1 MNSGF
6 LRLLEPGDIILADQG
21 FDIGDDNIIALHGAK
36 LVIPSFTQGK
46 KQLSMQEV
54 ECSKRIAKVRIHV
67 ERVIGLLKNKYT
79 ILQNILP
86 VTLIKHRDDID
97 FAFID
102 QLLTVCSA
110 LINLSPS
117 VVPSLKIHCYY

>member
-1 MNSGF
+1 
-6 LRLLEPGDIILADQG
+6 
-21 FDIGDDNIIALHGAK
+21 
-36 LVIPSFTQGK
+36 
-46 KQLSMQEV
+46 MQEV

-117 VVPSLKIHCYY
+117 VVPSLKKYIVIKQYTNLIMRTHAMKI